1 MKLVHLLPTVFT
13 IGVIVLVLLAAVAR
27 ALIHY
32 DAANWHMWYMVCLA
46 ALSPILLYSLIIFID
61 STRKNRSLKVG
72 LLSIPAAFTQLM
84 GYGFGF
90 IESWWKR
97 CVLKKDEFQAFEKT
111 FYK

>member
-1 MKLVHLLPTVFT
+1 MPMRYQHSRNVGNFIIQAPGYLFE
-13 IGVIVLVLLAAVAR
+13 G
-27 ALIHY
+27 
-32 DAANWHMWYMVCLA
+32 
-46 ALSPILLYSLIIFID
+46 YSSIQN
-61 STRKNRSLKVG
+61 KSLKVG

-97 CVLKKDEFQAFEKT
+97 CVMKKDEFQAFEKN

>member
-1 MKLVHLLPTVFT
+1 
-13 IGVIVLVLLAAVAR
+13 
-27 ALIHY
+27 
-32 DAANWHMWYMVCLA
+32 MVCLG
-46 ALSPILLYSLIIFID
+46 ALSPIVLYSLVILID

-72 LLSIPAAFTQLM
+72 LLSVPAAFTQLM